1 MIKLTNFII
10 MEKSTFI
17 VFSPEEKSKQLEA
30 VMQTVKKQ
38 VKQYRLAKKNG
49 TLRKVTEATYTYLFN
64 V

>member
-1 MIKLTNFII
+1 

-17 VFSPEEKSKQLEA
+17 VFSPEEKAKQLEA

-38 VKQYRLAKKNG
+38 VKQYRQAKKNG
-49 TLRKVTEATYTYLFN
+49 TLRKVTEARNTYLFN

>member
-1 MIKLTNFII
+1 MIKLTKFIN

-17 VFSPEEKSKQLEA
+17 VFSPEEKAKQLEA

-49 TLRKVTEATYTYLFN
+49 TLRKVTEATNTYLFN